1 MMSPYK
7 YIEVENQPNE
17 CPTCGSDLILV
28 TGKDN
33 PIYICGEC
41 GQPLYQHTE
50 EGEEAKNANCVFAHF
65 EFEAAF
71 CFYPRVHVHVS
82 YNKVTSEVAI
92 YGDFSTQPNDGEGDL
107 HITGR
112 SIRVALSDESIEDFM
127 TTDEDK
133 REAWVLDGNSYKLTI
148 WADGRKR
155 TILADDGNVNLF
167 PQFKPFAKYAQKFY
181 EENHKNFYPKHW
193 RNKSV
198 D

>member
-1 MMSPYK
+1 MSPYK

-50 EGEEAKNANCVFAHF
+50 EGEEAKNRNRVFAHF
-65 EFEAAF
+65 TLGDSLCPF
-71 CFYPRVHVHVS
+71 PLVHVHVA
-82 YNKVTSEVAI
+82 YDKVTREVAV
-92 YGDFSTQPNDGEGDL
+92 YGDFSTQPNNGEGDL

-112 SIRVALSDESIEDFM
+112 SLRVALSEESINEFM
-127 TTDEDK
+127 SMEE
-133 REAWVLDGNSYKLTI
+133 REGECCVLDGYDYKLTI

-155 TILADDGNVNLF
+155 TIMADDNNVHLYK
-167 PQFKPFAKYAQKFY
+167 QFKPFAKYAQKFY
-181 EENHKNFYPKHW
+181 NENAKNFYPKTL
-193 RNKSV
+193 STA